1 MKILGIETSC
11 DDTGLAILTIEGPCF
26 PPTIK
31 IEVNSVSSQIEI
43 HRPWGGVV
51 PNLAKREHQKNLI
64 PLFKETLLKIDQL
77 HSGKFALASAKRKKL
92 AVVFNKNPEWQQEF
106 LKFVQS
112 YLPPKIDLITVTQGP
127 GLVPAL
133 WTGVNFSQ
141 ALSLSWN
148 IPLVPVNHL
157 EAHLLS
163 CWLPNNHFIAKPVY
177 PLIALI
183 VSGGHTQLI
192 LVKGFNHYQ
201 LLGETRDD
209 AAGECF
215 DKTARVLGLSYPG
228 GPPIAQAAK
237 KWQTVIKDQIKDIPR
252 EILEIKLPR
261 PMLFAKNFDFSFS
274 GLKTAVFYLDQK
286 LPQSIKKSVFY
297 PLKMA
302 DEIQRAINDVLIK
315 KTLKATRTYQ
325 AKAIVLGGGVSA
337 NQQLRERLKK
347 QSQENNLLFFRPS
360 LGLAMDN
367 AAMIALTGY
376 CHQKTALTT
385 EQIPLLQA
393 DANLSLA

>member
-1 MKILGIETSC
+1 
-11 DDTGLAILTIEGPCF
+11 
-26 PPTIK
+26 
-31 IEVNSVSSQIEI
+31 
-43 HRPWGGVV
+43 
-51 PNLAKREHQKNLI
+51 
-64 PLFKETLLKIDQL
+64 
-77 HSGKFALASAKRKKL
+77 
-92 AVVFNKNPEWQQEF
+92 
-106 LKFVQS
+106 
-112 YLPPKIDLITVTQGP
+112 
-127 GLVPAL
+127 
-133 WTGVNFSQ
+133 
-141 ALSLSWN
+141 
-148 IPLVPVNHL
+148 
-157 EAHLLS
+157 
-163 CWLPNNHFIAKPVY
+163 
-177 PLIALI
+177 
-183 VSGGHTQLI
+183 
-192 LVKGFNHYQ
+192 
-201 LLGETRDD
+201 
-209 AAGECF
+209 
-215 DKTARVLGLSYPG
+215 
-228 GPPIAQAAK
+228 
-237 KWQTVIKDQIKDIPR
+237 
-252 EILEIKLPR
+252 
-261 PMLFAKNFDFSFS
+261 
-274 GLKTAVFYLDQK
+274 LKTAVFYLDQK